1 MKRNGVGTA
10 SFVLIVFVLAM
21 ACFSLLGYYQAI
33 SQHKMSERSIR
44 YVQKYYAVLGS
55 LHEQIAALNE
65 ENTIKEEQIFS
76 KEIEHEQYL
85 IIKTKVVNN
94 QYEIVDTYVLNQQ
107 DWQEQSGLELW
118 NGE

>member
-10 SFVLIVFVLAM
+10 SFVLMIFVLAM
-21 ACFSLLGYYQAI
+21 ASFALLGYYQAN
-33 SQHKMSERSIR
+33 SQHKISERSIQ
-44 YVQKYYAVLGS
+44 YVQKYYEVLGS

-65 ENTIKEEQIFS
+65 ENTIKKDQIFS

-85 IIKTKVVNN
+85 IIKTEVVND
-94 QYEIVDTYVLNQQ
+94 QYKIIDTYVLNQQ
-107 DWQEQSGLELW
+107 DWQERSGLELW